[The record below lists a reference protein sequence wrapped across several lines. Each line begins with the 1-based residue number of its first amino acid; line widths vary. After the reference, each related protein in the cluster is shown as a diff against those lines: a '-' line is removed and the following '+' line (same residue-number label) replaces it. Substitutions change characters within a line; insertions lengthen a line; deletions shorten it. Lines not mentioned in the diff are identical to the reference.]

1 MTGTRTLD
9 SGPATG
15 HPSTPW
21 LEAILY
27 RWSARPRSHPDA
39 DDLVVA
45 ARQVGVDLRFVGAPT
60 AAGPGR
66 RAAASD
72 PTTSTS
78 AVVTSGAVAAVLAEL
93 WRRGIGGGLIGAVGR
108 LPGLPP
114 RVHRFPGG
122 PTSLRAVLDAQGE
135 LRAHRHV
142 PAVDDDPAWT
152 VQLDGRDPARMR
164 VEESVYTVAD
174 GVFGTR
180 GTLEEDGPGSV
191 PMVVAAGC
199 YAEGAPGELEGT
211 PQLLPGPAWTQ
222 LDLRDPPPRRR
233 TLDLRTGVLLRES
246 DPDRDAEVPL
256 RVVRFASLARPGT
269 CVLRAEGAV
278 DRLAAGPDLLV
289 PDAEGTHVRR
299 AQSGW
304 SAATSSRRAWIG
316 ATSTT
321 EVVDDDAGR
330 RRIDRRVQ
338 LRRGSGARVTTDPN
352 DDPPRH
358 ERPSFAEVLD
368 DHRAAWAARW
378 ETADV
383 EIGGDP
389 DLQLAVR
396 FALFHLMGSVASVGE
411 AAVGARGLTGPAY
424 RGHVFWDADVFVLPF
439 LAATHPPAARAMLA
453 YRVARLPA
461 ARERAVVD
469 GYAGARFPWESADD
483 GTDVTP
489 GSFIGLDGR
498 RRAILAGSLQEHI
511 TADVAWAASHYLR
524 WVDDRAFERG
534 DARDLLFETARY
546 WRSRITLDRSGRGH
560 IRGVMGPDEYHA
572 PVDDDVFT
580 NGMASWNLGRAATFV
595 GATDPPHLR
604 REANRWRHL
613 ADDLVDGYD
622 PATGRHEQFAGFAAL
637 TPMRIGDLA
646 RVPVAADVLL
656 GPERAAGAQVVK
668 QADVLMLHHLLPRL
682 RPRGSLVRDLDHYL
696 PLTAHGSSLSPGI
709 HASLLARVG
718 RPDEALPLL
727 RLAARIDLDDV
738 TGTTAGGLHL
748 ATAGSVWQALVYG
761 FLGVWTDHHATL
773 HVDPHLP
780 RSWTSLTVNLLFR
793 GQHVRLCATDGRLEV
808 RCDRPLRLMVGR
820 RFQRTTPPVS
830 VHRFGTDGARAEG
843 RS

>member
-9 SGPATG
+9 VGPATG
-15 HPSTPW
+15 LPPTPW
-21 LEAILY
+21 LEAIVY
-27 RWSARPRSHPDA
+27 RWPVHHRSHPDA
-39 DDLVVA
+39 TDLVVS
-45 ARQVGVDLRFVGAPT
+45 ARRVGVDLRFIG
-60 AAGPGR
+60 
-66 RAAASD
+66 D
-72 PTTSTS
+72 PTTAASGRTRAASTP
-78 AVVTSGAVAAVLAEL
+78 GAATPAGVDAALTEL

-108 LPGLPP
+108 LPALPA

-122 PTSLRAVLDAQGE
+122 PTSLRAVLAAQGE
-135 LRAHRHV
+135 LRTRRHV

-152 VQLDGRDPARMR
+152 LQFDGRDPTRVR
-164 VEESVYTVAD
+164 VEESVCTLAD
-174 GVFGTR
+174 GIFGTR
-180 GTLEEDGPGSV
+180 GTLEEDGPAAV
-191 PMVVAAGC
+191 PLVVAAGC
-199 YAEGAPGELEGT
+199 YAEADPGELEGT
-211 PQLLPGPAWTQ
+211 PQLLPGPSWTQ
-222 LDLRDPPPRRR
+222 LDLTDPPPPRR

-246 DPDRDAEVPL
+246 DADPDRGDAVVL
-256 RVVRFASLARPGT
+256 RVARFASLARPGT

-289 PDAEGTHVRR
+289 PDADSAHVRR
-299 AQSGW
+299 TPAGW
-304 SAATSSRRAWIG
+304 SAVTSSRRAWIG

-338 LRRGSGARVTTDPN
+338 LRHGNGAPGTTDPT
-352 DDPPRH
+352 DGPPRDDH
-358 ERPSFAEVLD
+358 PPFAQALA

-383 EIGGDP
+383 QIGGDP

-396 FALFHLMGSVASVGE
+396 FALFHLMGSVADVGE

-439 LAATHPPAARAMLA
+439 LCATHPPAARAMLA

-461 ARERAVVD
+461 ARERAAAD
-469 GYAGARFPWESADD
+469 GYAGARFPWESAAD

-489 GSFIGLDGR
+489 GSFLGLDGR
-498 RRAILAGSLQEHI
+498 RRAILAGPLQEHI

-524 WVDDRAFERG
+524 WVDDRVFERG

-546 WRSRITLDRSGRGH
+546 WRSRVALDRSGRGH

-580 NGMASWNLGRAATFV
+580 NGMASWNLARAATLV
-595 GATDPPHLR
+595 GATEPLELR

-613 ADDLVDGYD
+613 ADGLIDGYD

-637 TPMRIGDLA
+637 APMRIGDLA
-646 RVPVAADVLL
+646 QVPVAADVLL
-656 GPERAAGAQVVK
+656 GPERVATAQVVK

-682 RPRGSLVRDLDHYL
+682 RPRGSLLRDLDHYL
-696 PLTAHGSSLSPGI
+696 PLTAHGSSLSPGV
-709 HASLLARVG
+709 HASLLARAG

-748 ATAGSVWQALVYG
+748 ATAGSVWQALVFG
-761 FLGVWTDHHATL
+761 FLGVWADHHATL

-780 RSWTSLTVNLLFR
+780 STWTSLTVNLIFR
-793 GQHVRLCATDGRLEV
+793 GQHVRLRATHARLEV
-808 RCDRPLRLMVGR
+808 RCERPVRLMVGR
-820 RFQRTTPPVS
+820 RFQRATPPVS
-830 VHRFGTDGARAEG
+830 VHRFGADGARPEG